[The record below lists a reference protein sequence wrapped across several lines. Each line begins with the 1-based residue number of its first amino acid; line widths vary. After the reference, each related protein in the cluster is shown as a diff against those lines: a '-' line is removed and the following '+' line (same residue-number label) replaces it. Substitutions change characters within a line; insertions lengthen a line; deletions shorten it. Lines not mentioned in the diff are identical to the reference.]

1 MFKSWFHVVIE
12 KQMSVGDALAF
23 MGLNN
28 NVSKTDVDK
37 RYKELSKKYHPDL
50 GGNPE
55 DMKTLNMAR
64 DILSKAKFST
74 NINMY
79 DIREET
85 KIRRNAIEKF
95 AREYLDSINIKK
107 YIDYLNKIFSENFTY
122 NKEIKTEFLYLSMY
136 LEFFNADRNKVFK
149 LYIHLDYGDIEKALF
164 GEKRVLSAKDISFKI
179 HMYSDIYLDGKK
191 QILTKERYV
200 LSNKSDWNENPE
212 TLLPK
217 ERLEKLATGKVR
229 KGKVSKKDFES
240 MITMKYK
247 GVMDGRAGRI
257 ISNNDK
263 YVLYVDRFAMSGYN
277 GGKMERYAGYSL
289 EGIYMKDG
297 YRMPRLYSPM
307 DVNKKYG
314 IESNRISMFQE
325 NEESLAIWDNLI
337 NRFKRIE
344 DDKDLDN
351 WLRLYASEVKKL
363 KLYDL

>member
-1 MFKSWFHVVIE
+1 MFKSWFDIVIE

-55 DMKTLNMAR
+55 DMKTLNQAR

-74 NINMY
+74 NIDT
-79 DIREET
+79 DIKEKYKME
-85 KIRRNAIEKF
+85 RNAVEKF
-95 AREYLDSINIKK
+95 SMDYLDSINIKK

-122 NKEIKTEFLYLSMY
+122 TKKLSVDFEPSLY
-136 LEFFNADRNKVFK
+136 LEFSNSDRSRIFK
-149 LYIHLDYGDIEKALF
+149 LAIKLNYSDVHNALF
-164 GEKRVLSAKDISFKI
+164 GEKRVLSAKDVSFKI

-212 TLLPK
+212 ILLPK

-247 GVMDGRAGRI
+247 GSMDGRIARI

-263 YVLYVDRFAMSGYN
+263 YVLFIDRFAMSEYRN
-277 GGKMERYAGYSL
+277 GKRETYAGYL
-289 EGIYMKDG
+289 LDDIYTKDG
-297 YRMPRLYSPM
+297 YRMTRLYTPN
-307 DVNKKYG
+307 DIKNKYG
-314 IESNRISMFQE
+314 IESNRMTTFQE
-325 NEESLAIWDNLI
+325 SEESLAIWDNLI

-344 DDKDLDN
+344 DERDLDN

>member
-1 MFKSWFHVVIE
+1 MKKSWFDIVIE

-28 NVSKTDVDK
+28 NVLKTDIDK

-55 DMKTLNMAR
+55 DMKTLNQAR
-64 DILSKAKFST
+64 DILSKVRFST
-74 NINMY
+74 NMDTDVKEKY
-79 DIREET
+79 KME
-85 KIRRNAIEKF
+85 RNAVEKF
-95 AREYLDSINIKK
+95 SMDYLDSINIKK

-122 NKEIKTEFLYLSMY
+122 TKKLSVDFEPSLY
-136 LEFFNADRNKVFK
+136 LEFSNSDRSRIFK
-149 LYIHLDYGDIEKALF
+149 LAIELNYSDVHKALF
-164 GEKRVLSAKDISFKI
+164 GEKRVLSAKDASFKI
-179 HMYSDIYLDGKK
+179 HMYSDIFLDGKK

-200 LSNKSDWNENPE
+200 LSDKSDWNENPE

-217 ERLEKLATGKVR
+217 ARLEKLATGKVR

-247 GVMDGRAGRI
+247 GAMDGRMGRI

-263 YVLYVDRFAMSGYN
+263 YVLYIDRFAMSEYRN
-277 GGKMERYAGYSL
+277 GKRENYAGYSL

-325 NEESLAIWDNLI
+325 NEESLAVWDNLI

-344 DDKDLDN
+344 DEKDLDN